1 MTVSNGTSSPR
12 AKVLATDKIS
22 SDGLNILTPHFDVVS
37 RLKLTEDEIVAII
50 PEYEALLVRSDTQ
63 VTSRIINAAGKLTVI
78 ARAGVGVDNIDVNAA
93 TERGIIVVNSPTG
106 NIAAAAEHTIALLM
120 ALARLIPKATA
131 SLKAEKWERSKLVG
145 VEVRN
150 KVLGIIGLGKG
161 ILPEVDGANCSWNAC
176 CEMRD
181 GVGNA
186 RHCYGS
192 LRVARTS
199 ETEQRRIDK
208 S

>member
-1 MTVSNGTSSPR
+1 MNHSTQTPFRILAQPPSSSSHRSFSPSTMTVSNGTSTPR
-12 AKVLATDKIS
+12 AKILATDKIS
-22 SDGLNILTPHFDVVS
+22 SDGLDILTPHFDVVS
-37 RLKLTEDEIVAII
+37 RLKLNEDEIVAII

-63 VTSRIINAAGKLTVI
+63 VTSKIINAAGKLTVI

-131 SLKAEKWERSKLVG
+131 SLKAQKWERSKLVG

-161 ILPEVDGANCSWNAC
+161 IPPGKW
-176 CEMRD
+176 
-181 GVGNA
+181 GG
-186 RHCYGS
+186 
-192 LRVARTS
+192 
-199 ETEQRRIDK
+199 
-208 S
+208 

>member
-1 MTVSNGTSSPR
+1 MNFRTLNPQPPPMPAQNGHTGPR
-12 AKVLATDKIS
+12 PKVLATDKIS
-22 SDGLNILTPHFDVVS
+22 SDGLDILTPHFQVDS
-37 RLKLTEDEIVAII
+37 RPGLSESEICAII

-63 VTSRIINAAGKLTVI
+63 VTATVISAARKLLVI

-161 ILPEVDGANCSWNAC
+161 ILPGRRGVNCSRNAC
-176 CEMRD
+176 CEMCH
-181 GVGNA
+181 GIGNA
-186 RHCYGS
+186 CHCYRP
-192 LRVARTS
+192 LRV
-199 ETEQRRIDK
+199 
-208 S
+208 